1 MKYLLSFGFLLSLL
15 ISSAQID
22 VEPTV
27 SPIFFKADEPITITY
42 DVTGTQLAGLN
53 EAWIWMWLPNLDP
66 DFNAPSNKNPANS
79 NVSATNPAKFTKST
93 PNGRTLFSI
102 TLTPTTFFGKTASEI
117 TKLGMLLKA
126 NDWSGGQ
133 TTDKVKDITTGFALE
148 VTSPSGTF
156 GFYSS
161 GATIP
166 VEVFTSAAADIQ
178 ILVDNNPVA
187 SATGVTTLSHSHAI
201 IEDGEVH
208 EIKVI
213 ADETSGSGLEEYVY
227 NYSITPTT
235 ISEPLPEGAR
245 DGINYIDES
254 TVTLVLRAPNKN
266 NVYVIGSFNNWS
278 IGSQYLMKKDGD
290 VFWITLS
297 GLSSSEEYQ
306 YQYLV
311 DGTIRIADPY
321 AEKIS
326 SPFDDA
332 EIIADGR
339 YPGLLPFPN
348 GKTTEAASFL
358 RTTKEEFQWDP
369 FTRPAKEDLIIYEL
383 LVRDFTDERTFEA
396 VTARLDY
403 LQDLGINALQLMPV
417 MEFEGNLSWGYNPAF
432 LFAIDKYYGTELDLK
447 TLINEAHKRGM
458 AVIFD
463 IVLNHHFGQNSLVR
477 LYNSGLYGAPT
488 AQNPWFNTTARHP
501 FNVGYDMNHESL
513 LTKAYIDRVNAY
525 WLEEYNIDGYR
536 YDLSKG
542 FTQRNS
548 GGDVGLWGQFDQ
560 SRINILTRMADE
572 VWNVDPEAYI
582 ILEHFG
588 ANEEEIVLSNYG
600 MMLWG
605 NMNGSFRGAAKGN
618 SVSLSQL
625 YHEARGW
632 SNPYLVGYME
642 SHDEERVTWDLY
654 NAGFTENYA
663 IKRDKLVATFL
674 LMVPGPK
681 MIWQFGEFGYD
692 EELNNDRLGIKPT
705 KWEYLDV
712 PKRKELFDLYKSLVN
727 LRTKTDY
734 VNNDNFSW
742 DTSGW
747 IKWISINN
755 PDVKFHVLGNFHATE
770 SQTSSANFPST
781 GTWYDYFSGLPYEV
795 TSANQSVTLKPS
807 EVRIYVSQVIE
818 NYVDSNPILSI
829 ESKILGGE
837 LVLYP
842 NPAKEHVSVKSQ
854 VSIKEAIIFSLN
866 GSKVLHQSSDN
877 LLNLNISGLDPG
889 MYFVRL
895 KSENGEVVKRFI
907 KE

>member
-1 MKYLLSFGFLLSLL
+1 MKFLYSIILLFCLLPAFS
-15 ISSAQID
+15 QID
-22 VEPTV
+22 ITPTIEPV
-27 SPIFFKADEPITITY
+27 FFKADEPITITY
-42 DVTGTQLAGLN
+42 DVTGTQLSGLS
-53 EAWIWMWLPNLDP
+53 EAWIWMWLPDLNP
-66 DFNAPSNKNPANS
+66 VFNAPSNKNPANS

-93 PNGRTLFSI
+93 ADGRTTFSI
-102 TLTPTTFFGKTASEI
+102 TLTPTTFYGKSAGEI

-126 NDWSGGQ
+126 NDWPAGQ
-133 TTDKVKDITTGFALE
+133 TTDKTFDIATGFAIS
-148 VTSPSGTF
+148 VTSPIGTF
-156 GFYSS
+156 GFFAPESI
-161 GATIP
+161 IP
-166 VEVFTSAAADIQ
+166 VEIVTSSAADIQ
-178 ILVDNNPVA
+178 ILIDNNPVA
-187 SATGVTTLSHSHAI
+187 TSTGVTELSHDHEI

-208 EIKVI
+208 EIKII
-213 ADETSGSGLEEYVY
+213 ADETLGDGLKEYIY
-227 NYSITPTT
+227 KYSITPTT
-235 ISEPLPEGAR
+235 IEESIPEGTK
-245 DGINYIDES
+245 DGINYIDEA

-266 NVYVIGSFNNWS
+266 NVYVIGSFNDWS
-278 IGSQYLMKKDGD
+278 IGNDYLMKKDGD
-290 VFWITLS
+290 QFWITLS
-297 GLSSSEEYQ
+297 DLIPTEEYQ

-311 DGTIRIADPY
+311 DGAIRIADPY

-326 SPFDDA
+326 SPFDDS
-332 EIIADGR
+332 EIITDGR
-339 YPGLLPFPN
+339 YPELIPFP
-348 GKTTEAASFL
+348 GEKTSEAAGFL
-358 RTTKEEFQWDP
+358 STTKVEFQWDE

-383 LVRDFTDERTFEA
+383 LIRDFTEERTFEA
-396 VTARLDY
+396 VIDRLDY
-403 LQDLGINALQLMPV
+403 LQELGINALQLMPV

-432 LFAIDKYYGTELDLK
+432 LFAVDKYYGTELNLK

-488 AQNPWFNTTARHP
+488 AQNPWFNTTAKHP

-513 LTKAYIDRVNAY
+513 LTQAYIDRVNAY

-548 GGDVGLWGQFDQ
+548 GGDVGYWGQYDQ
-560 SRINILTRMADE
+560 SRINILQRMADQ

-605 NMNGSFRGAAKGN
+605 NMNGAFRGAAKGN
-618 SVSLSQL
+618 SVNLSQL

-632 SNPYLVGYME
+632 SNPNLVGYME
-642 SHDEERVTWDLY
+642 SHDEERVTWDLLDKGY
-654 NAGFTENYA
+654 SVNAA
-663 IKRDKLVATFL
+663 IKRDKLIAPFL

-712 PKRKELFDLYKSLVN
+712 PNRKELFDLYKSLVN
-727 LRTKTDY
+727 LRTQTNY

-747 IKWISINN
+747 IKWIAINN
-755 PDVKFHVLGNFHATE
+755 SDVKFHVLGNFHSTDT
-770 SQTSSANFPST
+770 QTASSNFPTT

-795 TSANQSVTLKPS
+795 SSTNQPISLNPS
-807 EVRIYVSQVIE
+807 EVRIYVSQIIE
-818 NYVDSNPILSI
+818 NYVDTNPILSI
-829 ESKILGGE
+829 EDKIIDMD

-842 NPAKEHVSVKSQ
+842 NPTRKTLG
-854 VSIKEAIIFSLN
+854 IKTQYDINEVVILSLN
-866 GSKVLHQSSDN
+866 GSLVRQVSSDHI
-877 LLNLNISGLDPG
+877 LSVDVSGLDPG

-895 KSENGEVVKRFI
+895 KTENGEVVRRII
-907 KE
+907 KQ